1 MTFGEMRIPV
11 IFNCLGDVKPQ
22 GVSVQELLVRQ
33 VESSVY
39 MEDSIRRMAQMG
51 VDAIVEIGPGQV
63 LSGFVRKTV
72 PQVPAFAVETV
83 ADVESLAQKLSE
95 VQKGGC

>member
-1 MTFGEMRIPV
+1 
-11 IFNCLGDVKPQ
+11 
-22 GVSVQELLVRQ
+22 
-33 VESSVY
+33 
-39 MEDSIRRMAQMG
+39 MAQMG

-83 ADVESLAQKLSE
+83 GDVESLAQKLSE